1 MDLMLVLAI
10 CAAPFLVFWL
20 LVVFRGRESPTASD
34 KATAKKKGDT
44 QAVLGVAPAG
54 PPPPPP
60 SPPTPPPHGPSA
72 AAWAAPPQ
80 VGSELGAYRLLEL
93 LGEGGMGVVFRAR
106 HRSEAF
112 ARKQG
117 GDVALKVLL
126 PQLAAREDIRERF
139 EREAA
144 MALDLDHPGIVRVFE
159 LVLDAGRLALAM
171 ELVSGRALS
180 DVIGAVTGP
189 IPWPRAWPMAE
200 QLLDAVGYLHDKG
213 VLHRDLKPENV
224 MVTSEGQLKVL
235 DFGTA
240 KDTSSGTTKTGTGM
254 GTVAYMA
261 PEQYRDAKRVDA
273 RADIY
278 ALGMTLYEM
287 LAGRL
292 PWDSSETSDFE
303 ILTRKAQG
311 DLPPPTD
318 FYPDIPEGVVA
329 AVTRSLAPS
338 PDQRFAT
345 AGELKQALAASA

>member
-1 MDLMLVLAI
+1 
-10 CAAPFLVFWL
+10 
-20 LVVFRGRESPTASD
+20 
-34 KATAKKKGDT
+34 
-44 QAVLGVAPAG
+44 
-54 PPPPPP
+54 
-60 SPPTPPPHGPSA
+60 
-72 AAWAAPPQ
+72 
-80 VGSELGAYRLLEL
+80 
-93 LGEGGMGVVFRAR
+93 
-106 HRSEAF
+106 
-112 ARKQG
+112 
-117 GDVALKVLL
+117 
-126 PQLAAREDIRERF
+126 
-139 EREAA
+139 
-144 MALDLDHPGIVRVFE
+144 
-159 LVLDAGRLALAM
+159 
-171 ELVSGRALS
+171 
-180 DVIGAVTGP
+180 
-189 IPWPRAWPMAE
+189 
-200 QLLDAVGYLHDKG
+200 
-213 VLHRDLKPENV
+213 

-235 DFGTA
+235 DFGIA
-240 KDTSSGTTKTGTGM
+240 KDTSSGTTKTGMGM

-345 AGELKQALAASA
+345 VGELKQAASA